1 MAKTVRLM
9 DIAKKLNVS
18 AVTVSKA
25 LSGHKGVSEELRQKI
40 VSLAN
45 EMGYK
50 RSEIQSIDV
59 KAESF
64 TIGVIVADRYLG
76 ENQSFYWKLYQEV
89 SKWAISRSCFPM
101 LEVISREVEL
111 RKEMPRVIIEKKA
124 DGLIIMGEFKHGYA
138 EFLAENIPVP
148 TVNLDTT
155 GRGKITDCVVAN
167 NLMGGYEMTNYLFE
181 MGHSRIGFVGTR
193 LSTTSIDDRFLGY
206 LKSQM
211 EHGMKIREEW
221 MLDDR
226 DRETGLVDVENKFK
240 LPAEMP
246 TAFFCN
252 CDGTASL
259 LIRKLI
265 QKGYSVPSDVS
276 VVGFDN
282 YISDQFGNIGLT
294 TYEINTR
301 EMARRTVHI
310 ILHKLKNDNYSTG
323 IFSLP
328 GKFIERDSVKRIA
341 PAVPFV

>member
-1 MAKTVRLM
+1 MAKTVRLI
-9 DIAKKLNVS
+9 DIGKKLNVS

-25 LSGHKGVSEELRQKI
+25 LSGQKGVSEEMREKI
-40 VSLAN
+40 ICLAD

-50 RSEIQSIDV
+50 RNRIQSEEI
-59 KAESF
+59 KEESF

-76 ENQSFYWKLYQEV
+76 ENQSFYWKLYQEI
-89 SKWAISRSCFPM
+89 SKWAISRNCFPM
-101 LEVISREVEL
+101 LEVISREVEQRREL
-111 RKEMPRVIIEKKA
+111 PRVIIEKKA
-124 DGLIIMGEFKHGYA
+124 DGLIVMGEFKHGYA

-148 TVNLDTT
+148 TVSLDTT
-155 GRGKITDCVVAN
+155 GRGKVTDCVVSN
-167 NLMGGYEMTNYLFE
+167 NLMGGYEMTNYLFD

-211 EHGMKIREEW
+211 EHGMKVREDW
-221 MLDDR
+221 VIDDR
-226 DRETGLVDVENKFK
+226 DRETGFVDVENKFE
-240 LPAEMP
+240 LPQEMP

-252 CDGTASL
+252 CDGTASQL
-259 LIRKLI
+259 VRKLK
-265 QKGYSVPSDVS
+265 QKGYSVPDDIS

-282 YISDQFGNIGLT
+282 YISDQFAGVGLT

-323 IFSLP
+323 IFMLP
-328 GKFIERDSVKRIA
+328 GKFVERDSVRRIA

>member
-1 MAKTVRLM
+1 MAKTVRLI
-9 DIAKKLNVS
+9 DIGKKLNVS

-25 LSGHKGVSEELRQKI
+25 LSGQKGVSEEMREKI
-40 VSLAN
+40 ICLAD

-50 RSEIQSIDV
+50 RNRIQSEEI
-59 KAESF
+59 KEESF

-76 ENQSFYWKLYQEV
+76 ENQSFYWKLYQEI
-89 SKWAISRSCFPM
+89 SKWAISRNCFPM
-101 LEVISREVEL
+101 LEVISREVEKRREL
-111 RKEMPRVIIEKKA
+111 PRVIIEKKA
-124 DGLIIMGEFKHGYA
+124 DGLIVMGEFKHGYA

-148 TVNLDTT
+148 TVSLDTT
-155 GRGKITDCVVAN
+155 GRGKVTDCVVSN
-167 NLMGGYEMTNYLFE
+167 NLMGGYEMTNYLFD

-193 LSTTSIDDRFLGY
+193 LSTTSIDDR
-206 LKSQM
+206 
-211 EHGMKIREEW
+211 
-221 MLDDR
+221 
-226 DRETGLVDVENKFK
+226 DRETGFVDVENKFE
-240 LPAEMP
+240 LPQEMP

-259 LIRKLI
+259 LVRKLK
-265 QKGYSVPSDVS
+265 QKGYSVPDDIS

-282 YISDQFGNIGLT
+282 YISDQFAGVGLT

-323 IFSLP
+323 IFMLP
-328 GKFIERDSVKRIA
+328 GKFVERDSVRRIA

>member
-1 MAKTVRLM
+1 MAKTVRLI
-9 DIAKKLNVS
+9 DIGKKLNVS

-25 LSGHKGVSEELRQKI
+25 LSGQKGVSEEMREKI
-40 VSLAN
+40 ICLAD

-50 RSEIQSIDV
+50 RNRIQSEEI
-59 KAESF
+59 KEESF

-76 ENQSFYWKLYQEV
+76 ENQSFYWKLYQEI
-89 SKWAISRSCFPM
+89 SKWAISRNCFPM
-101 LEVISREVEL
+101 LEVISREVEQRREL
-111 RKEMPRVIIEKKA
+111 PRVIIEKKA
-124 DGLIIMGEFKHGYA
+124 DGLIVMGEFKHGYA

-148 TVNLDTT
+148 TVSLDTT
-155 GRGKITDCVVAN
+155 GRGKVTDCVVSN
-167 NLMGGYEMTNYLFE
+167 NLMGGYEMTNYLFD

-211 EHGMKIREEW
+211 EHGMKVREDW
-221 MLDDR
+221 VIDDR
-226 DRETGLVDVENKFK
+226 DRETGFVDVENKFE
-240 LPAEMP
+240 LPQEMP

-259 LIRKLI
+259 LVRKLK
-265 QKGYSVPSDVS
+265 QKGYSVPDDIS

-282 YISDQFGNIGLT
+282 YISDQFAGVGLT

-323 IFSLP
+323 IFMLP
-328 GKFIERDSVKRIA
+328 GKFVERDSVRRIA